1 MDIQLVIRRRKAG
14 TAREGAV
21 LALVDQPLRVLDA
34 HAHRKGLRLHR
45 DPRRVQHLER
55 VARAVTDRKEQ
66 LRTRK
71 LRLFAVL
78 HRAHRRKAAVFHPQA
93 RQPCAEA
100 HLAAVVQD
108 LFAQILHDRHQNV
121 RPDVGLG
128 VK

>member
-1 MDIQLVIRRRKAG
+1 M
-14 TAREGAV
+14 
-21 LALVDQPLRVLDA
+21 
-34 HAHRKGLRLHR
+34 
-45 DPRRVQHLER
+45 QHLER

-78 HRAHRRKAAVFHPQA
+78 HRAHRSKAAVFHPQA